1 MGLSETRVP
10 PKFMVV
16 YHDISHSH
24 GYLMVYHLW
33 HNQWI
38 TQFNLHVFL
47 LIWTWSSLKA
57 GCCCRTLYSCS
68 HFPVHSAFAS
78 ALTAMNCWA
87 QRWIFPFMRRA
98 TGETFCLA
106 GSIATWAG
114 RTNEFRTR
122 YFDIFCG
129 SQMGESLLPITKTP
143 PNKKNR
149 IGVALLFFC
158 WEQLDS

>member
-1 MGLSETRVP
+1 
-10 PKFMVV
+10 MVV

-149 IGVALLFFC
+149 IGVALLFFLLGTIGFLIVVI
-158 WEQLDS
+158 ENQ

>member
-1 MGLSETRVP
+1 MAIWWYTTFDTINESRSLTYTSSSWFGLGPLWRPDAAAEHCTVAATFQFIAPLPVP
-10 PKFMVV
+10 WQQWTAG
-16 YHDISHSH
+16 HSDE
-24 GYLMVYHLW
+24 
-33 HNQWI
+33 
-38 TQFNLHVFL
+38 F
-47 LIWTWSSLKA
+47 
-57 GCCCRTLYSCS
+57 
-68 HFPVHSAFAS
+68 FPS
-78 ALTAMNCWA
+78 WG
-87 QRWIFPFMRRA
+87 A

-149 IGVALLFFC
+149 IGVALLFFLLGTIGFLIVVI
-158 WEQLDS
+158 ENQ